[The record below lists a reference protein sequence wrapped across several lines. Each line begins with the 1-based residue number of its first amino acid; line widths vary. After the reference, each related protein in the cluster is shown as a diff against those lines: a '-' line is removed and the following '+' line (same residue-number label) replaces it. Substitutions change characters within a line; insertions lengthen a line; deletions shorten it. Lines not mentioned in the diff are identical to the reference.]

1 MRQLL
6 FLFLLTFAS
15 LITVY
20 GQDCSNAAALQKHIY
35 KPDRLVEQKPCI
47 TVRGIIR
54 KKIKEGDG
62 DFHVRLELD
71 DDQPKDTLLNARNIA
86 GQHGF
91 FVFEPICVN
100 DVKQESAKKACAAK
114 SPTKHWKQKISLPN
128 LGDHVEVTGV
138 FVLDKEG
145 GHGWLEIH
153 PVTKIKVI
161 P

>member
-1 MRQLL
+1 MKRLL
-6 FLFLLTFAS
+6 LLS
-15 LITVY
+15 LLVSLVSITAY
-20 GQDCSNAAALQKHIY
+20 GQDYSGAAALQKHIY

-54 KKIKEGDG
+54 KKLKEGDG
-62 DFHVRLELD
+62 DFHVHLELD
-71 DDQPKDTLLNARNIA
+71 PDQPSSLLNARNKS

-100 DVKQESAKKACAAK
+100 DVTQASAKKACAAK
-114 SPTKHWKQKISLPN
+114 SPTKHWRQKIGLPN
-128 LGDHVEVTGV
+128 VGDHVEVTGV
-138 FVLDKEG
+138 FVLDQEA

-153 PVTKIKVI
+153 PVTAIKVL